1 MINNIRNNEIALGKV
16 NYNISK
22 SSKEN
27 LNGRRSLYI
36 VKKIKK
42 NEKINNSNV
51 KSIRPSF
58 GLHPKHLKNIIGKKV
73 KKTLQ
78 VGDRVNLSYIKL

>member
-1 MINNIRNNEIALGKV
+1 MITNIRNNEIALGKI

-27 LNGRRSLYI
+27 LNGRRSLYV

-42 NEKINNSNV
+42 NEKITNFNV
-51 KSIRPSF
+51 RSIRPSF
-58 GLHPKHLKNIIGKKV
+58 GLHPVYLKKIIGKKS
-73 KKTLQ
+73 KKNLEL
-78 VGDRVNLSYIKL
+78 GDRLSLSHIKL